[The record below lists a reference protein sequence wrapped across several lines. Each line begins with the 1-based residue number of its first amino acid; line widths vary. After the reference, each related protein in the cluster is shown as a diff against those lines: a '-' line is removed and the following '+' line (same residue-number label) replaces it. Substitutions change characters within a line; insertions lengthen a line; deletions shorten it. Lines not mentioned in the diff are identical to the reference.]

1 MPILIFRTV
10 TNAKISVPAI
20 CVEALIYLLLYDLHD
35 CSFNIV
41 RKLRRFFGAK
51 KFLFLKY
58 KIFFFRG
65 GLFFIFSTLGL
76 KVAQVAAYI
85 TTNRLFHG
93 TVV

>member
-1 MPILIFRTV
+1 MPVLIFRTV

-41 RKLRRFFGAK
+41 RKLRSFFGAK
-51 KFLFLKY
+51 KFLFL
-58 KIFFFRG
+58 IFFFEVDCFS
-65 GLFFIFSTLGL
+65 FFRPWAL

-93 TVV
+93 TVM